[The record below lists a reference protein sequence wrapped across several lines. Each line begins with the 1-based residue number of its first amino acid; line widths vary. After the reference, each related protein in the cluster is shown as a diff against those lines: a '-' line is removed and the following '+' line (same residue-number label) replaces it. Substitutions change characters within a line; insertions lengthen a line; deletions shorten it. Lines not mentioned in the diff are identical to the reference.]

1 LFEPTAWLGYSLS
14 ERKAQEKKEK
24 QKSTMPQDTNTDSLN
39 EELDAIEYYF
49 EQGVTDGLPV
59 VPPTEERMQQMLAVT
74 SKAAD
79 EAVALVPPNFG
90 EATVEKITVNAVMAG
105 CKPEFLPVVIAGV
118 QAMCDER
125 VNLHGV
131 QGTTHT
137 ATPLFIV
144 NGPIRQQL
152 DINCAAGVFGSG
164 WRANATI
171 GRALR
176 LIMINIGGA
185 HPGEIDKSTMGHP
198 GKYTY
203 CIGEYE
209 EENPWE
215 PLHVEQGYDQE
226 QSTISVY
233 CCDAP
238 QCVSNHGSRTA
249 RGILD
254 TLGASMA
261 VGWSDKTYLAGNYIV
276 VLGPEHA
283 KSIANDGMSKQD
295 VKRYLYE
302 NVRRPLH
309 ELLPGPDGSEGMKR
323 ESLPGWLNAADDFTL
338 IPKVASP
345 DKIIIVVA
353 GGTAG
358 RFSVHMCGWGGGAG
372 QSELVTVPIAA

>member
-1 LFEPTAWLGYSLS
+1 MPHNGDTARLS
-14 ERKAQEKKEK
+14 
-24 QKSTMPQDTNTDSLN
+24 DD
-39 EELDAIEYYF
+39 LDAIEYYF
-49 EQGVTDGLPV
+49 EQGLTDGLPV
-59 VPPTEERMQQMLAVT
+59 VPPTEQRVGDMLAGSAQATDTV
-74 SKAAD
+74 
-79 EAVALVPPNFG
+79 VGLVPPNFG
-90 EATVEKITVNAVMAG
+90 AATLEKIAVNAVMAG
-105 CKPEFLPVVIAGV
+105 CRAAYLPVVVAGV
-118 QAMCDER
+118 RAMCDER

-144 NGPIRQQL
+144 NGPIRRRL
-152 DINCAAGVFGSG
+152 DINCGAGVFGSG

-176 LIMINIGGA
+176 LVMVNIGGA
-185 HPGEIDKSTMGHP
+185 RPGEIDKSTMGHP

-209 EENPWE
+209 EENPWQ
-215 PLHVEQGYDQE
+215 PLHVEQGFAAD

-249 RGILD
+249 AGILE
-254 TLGASMA
+254 TVGASIA
-261 VGWSDKTYLAGNYIV
+261 VGWSDKTYLAGNHMV

-283 KSIANDGMSKQD
+283 RSLVRDGLSKAD
-295 VKRYLYE
+295 VKRYLFE
-302 NVRRPLH
+302 NVRRPLR
-309 ELLPGPDGSEGMKR
+309 ELLPGPDGSEGVKR
-323 ESLPGWLNAADDFTL
+323 ESLPDWLDATDDATL
-338 IPKVASP
+338 VPKVAAA
-345 DKIIIVVA
+345 DNIILVVA

-372 QSELVTVPIAA
+372 QSQLVTVPIDA

>member
-1 LFEPTAWLGYSLS
+1 M
-14 ERKAQEKKEK
+14 AQ
-24 QKSTMPQDTNTDSLN
+24 DAY
-39 EELDAIEYYF
+39 ELEDQADLIEFYF

-59 VPPTEERMQQMLAVT
+59 VPPTEQRVQAMLAAT
-74 SKAAD
+74 RRPAA
-79 EAVALVPPNFG
+79 EVIAAVPPNYAD
-90 EATVEKITVNAVMAG
+90 ATVEKIAVNAVMAG
-105 CKPEFLPVVIAGV
+105 CKPAYLPVVLAGV
-118 QAMCDER
+118 RAMCDER
-125 VNLHGV
+125 ANLHGV

-144 NGPIRQQL
+144 NGPIRRRL
-152 DINCAAGVFGSG
+152 DINCATGVFGSG

-176 LIMINIGGA
+176 LIMVNIGGA
-185 HPGEIDKSTMGHP
+185 QPGEIDKSAMGHP

-209 EENPWE
+209 EVSPWE
-215 PLHVEQGYDQE
+215 PLHVEHGFERQ

-238 QCVSNHGSRTA
+238 QCISNHGSRTA
-249 RGILD
+249 RGILS
-254 TLGASMA
+254 TIGASMS
-261 VGWSDKTYLAGNYIV
+261 VGWSDKTYLSANYLV
-276 VLGPEHA
+276 VIGPEHA
-283 KSIANDGMSKQD
+283 ETIAADGLDKRA
-295 VKRYLYE
+295 VKRFLYE

-309 ELLPGPDGSEGMKR
+309 ELLPGPDGSEGLNPER
-323 ESLPGWLNAADDFTL
+323 LPGWLDATNTASL

-345 DKIIIVVA
+345 DNIIVAVA

-372 QSELVTVPIAA
+372 SSQLVTVPIDDN